1 MIKVP
6 AKHLAFF
13 LCLAVVLSLTSLAAC
28 ERPASQSN
36 WSPITDS
43 YQTVTAEALASLG
56 ALEPTNTP
64 AAKPTP
70 TVASTS
76 EQADVEIPA
85 SLPHSMKGYNLFSWQ
100 QDEDW
105 YFTLVTGTNAGIA
118 FEAIIAPG
126 NTISDDGYVKIT
138 VVGMDDL
145 KQLLS
150 RLPSGEE
157 VIWSGM
163 DLGGQVPEGTIYLTL
178 PPQEMIDELTAYCTS
193 LGIKLTAIKP

>member
-1 MIKVP
+1 MNKVP
-6 AKHLAFF
+6 AKRLA
-13 LCLAVVLSLTSLAAC
+13 LCLCLVVVLLLTSLAAC
-28 ERPASQSN
+28 ERPASRSN

-43 YQTVTAEALASLG
+43 YQTVTAEAQGTLG
-56 ALEPTNTP
+56 ALEPTNTAP
-64 AAKPTP
+64 AITTATIAATAK
-70 TVASTS
+70 
-76 EQADVEIPA
+76 QAAVEIPA
-85 SLPHSMKGYNLFSWQ
+85 SLPHSMKGYSLFSWQ
-100 QDEDW
+100 VEEDW

-118 FEAIIAPG
+118 FEEIIAPG
-126 NTISDDGYVKIT
+126 NVVSGDGYVKVT

-150 RLPSGEE
+150 RLPAAEE

-178 PPQEMIDELTAYCTS
+178 PPQEIIDELTAYCVS

>member
-1 MIKVP
+1 M
-6 AKHLAFF
+6 
-13 LCLAVVLSLTSLAAC
+13 LSLTSLAAC
-28 ERPASQSN
+28 ERPASRSN

-43 YQTVTAEALASLG
+43 YQTVTAEALATLG
-56 ALEPTNTP
+56 ALEPTTTT
-64 AAKPTP
+64 AAKA
-70 TVASTS
+70 TVTETATA
-76 EQADVEIPA
+76 EQAAVEIPA
-85 SLPHSMKGYNLFSWQ
+85 NLPHSMKGYNLYSWQ

-118 FEAIIAPG
+118 FEAIITPG
-126 NTISDDGYVKIT
+126 NTVSDDGYVKIT

-178 PPQEMIDELTAYCTS
+178 PPQEMIDELIAYCTS
-193 LGIKLTAIKP
+193 LGIKLTANKP

>member
-6 AKHLAFF
+6 AKRLAFC

-28 ERPASQSN
+28 ERPASRSN

-56 ALEPTNTP
+56 ALEPTNTT
-64 AAKPTP
+64 AAKATV

-76 EQADVEIPA
+76 EQTAVEIPA
-85 SLPHSMKGYNLFSWQ
+85 NLPHSMKGYSLYSWQ
-100 QDEDW
+100 VEEDW
-105 YFTLVTGTNAGIA
+105 YFTLVTGTNADIA
-118 FEAIIAPG
+118 FEAIIASG
-126 NTISDDGYVKIT
+126 DVVSDDGYVKIT
-138 VVGMDDL
+138 VVGTDEL

-150 RLPSGEE
+150 RLPAGEA

-163 DLGGQVPEGTIYLTL
+163 DLGGQVPEVTI
-178 PPQEMIDELTAYCTS
+178 
-193 LGIKLTAIKP
+193 